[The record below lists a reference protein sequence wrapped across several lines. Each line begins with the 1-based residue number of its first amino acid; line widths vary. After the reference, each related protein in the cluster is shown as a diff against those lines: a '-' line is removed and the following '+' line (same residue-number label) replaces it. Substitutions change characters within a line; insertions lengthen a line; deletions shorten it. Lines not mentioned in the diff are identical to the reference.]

1 MLDKKLTN
9 NEIIKALEQWIKNYD
24 GSFVNF
30 KILANALDLI
40 TCQQEEIE
48 NLKVENQSLR
58 GAANS
63 LKMHYEKAQANIER
77 LKKYDEERDIRL
89 HARLIA
95 NTKSETA
102 KEILEDL
109 KKYMHNKFKDLDEYE
124 FEYITERDIDSF
136 LKMVGE

>member
-1 MLDKKLTN
+1 MIGNYKVITTTEVCNKIEELTEENTKLRL
-9 NEIIKALEQWIKNYD
+9 EID
-24 GSFVNF
+24 
-30 KILANALDLI
+30 
-40 TCQQEEIE
+40 

-102 KEILEDL
+102 KEVLKDL
-109 KKYMHNKFKDLDEYE
+109 KKFMHNKFKDLDEYE

-136 LKMVGE
+136 LKTVDESNF